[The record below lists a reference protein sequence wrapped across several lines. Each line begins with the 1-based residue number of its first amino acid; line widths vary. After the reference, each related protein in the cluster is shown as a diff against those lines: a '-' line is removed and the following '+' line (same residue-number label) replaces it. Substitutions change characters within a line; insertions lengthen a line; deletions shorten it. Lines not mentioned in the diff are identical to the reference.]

1 MGEVSRVSLW
11 RAGGTSQRRGG
22 GAPREGGG
30 QQPPPRT
37 DPPLACRQSRPW
49 RIRRCAPQGA
59 AVSAYDDDDVVRR
72 GVGLPPIK

>member
-1 MGEVSRVSLW
+1 MSLSGGLGGPLSGAGEGPL
-11 RAGGTSQRRGG
+11 GK
-22 GAPREGGG
+22 
-30 QQPPPRT
+30 QPPPRT